1 MKQFILKNIVLVAI
15 LALTLVGSIVLLFLC
30 AGKRQT
36 IAESMATIEE
46 NARTIESIDSARK
59 PNSVAESET
68 RIKADTETLAKKNI
82 QIYRHFGKPY
92 RPALLKLLKNIAS
105 PAELKTELPLDSS
118 LVAKPKPAPAPD
130 EDDDEDEDEEEKTVA
145 ETKPASAEAP
155 TDEEKAVFEC
165 ELESGTNMV
174 KYDKDDLEKK
184 HPLKVTRVVLAW
196 DEDALRA
203 KLAEIYAEVHQDAES
218 DDTFVIPDTIQS
230 ERAQLFEKLFNAI
243 IEAPE
248 AVDPARAEDFR
259 KAAAAKFAQAFAIFR
274 DDVQDLTLENV
285 TDRVAHELFL
295 DALGLPRLMRQRDCK
310 NYIDYLYEKY
320 LSSDIIPGL
329 PEDDSL
335 EKERYVQDFIYGKN
349 LNRQALPVPE
359 MVIPII
365 RNFQIKEDLFRRMKD
380 AGIGKLNT
388 MNAGAF
394 YGTTLD
400 SDAEGPI
407 LSFTYTLE
415 MTASMDAIDA
425 FINSLQS
432 AYKTDRVYVIN
443 DIKFSAPYED
453 LIIANDTVA
462 GHVDSINN
470 GISTTVRRAAGADSA
485 IPGAPPVAANAN
497 NAADADPQAAATLT
511 YSTYELT
518 DPHHPE
524 YGKTLIGETRDEIKC
539 TIVVNY
545 LFYRAD
551 NITPQ

>member
-1 MKQFILKNIVLVAI
+1 MKQFILKNIVLTVI
-15 LALTLVGSIVLLFLC
+15 LAFTLIGSIVLLFLC
-30 AGKRQT
+30 EGKRQT
-36 IAESMATIEE
+36 IAQSMAEIDE
-46 NARTIESIDSARK
+46 NVQKIESIDSARK

-68 RIKADTETLAKKNI
+68 RIKADTETLTKKNV

-92 RPALLKLLKNIAS
+92 RPALLKLLKNISS
-105 PAELKTELPLDSS
+105 PAELKTDLPIDPS
-118 LVAKPKPAPAPD
+118 LVAKPKPAPAPEED
-130 EDDDEDEDEEEKTVA
+130 EEEDEDEEEVA
-145 ETKPASAEAP
+145 ETKPATPEPP
-155 TDEEKAVFEC
+155 TDEEKEVFDP
-165 ELESGTNMV
+165 SAN
-174 KYDKDDLEKK
+174 
-184 HPLKVTRVVLAW
+184 RIVLAFE
-196 DEDALRA
+196 EDALRSM
-203 KLAEIYAEVHQDAES
+203 LADIYKEIHQDSS

-230 ERAQLFEKLFNAI
+230 ERAQLFEKLFNQI

-274 DDVQDLTLENV
+274 DDVQDITLEDV

-310 NYIDYLYEKY
+310 NYIDFLYEKY
-320 LSSDIIPGL
+320 LASDIIPGL
-329 PEDDSL
+329 PDDDPI
-335 EKERYVQDFIYGKN
+335 EKERLVQDFIYGKN

-380 AGIGKLNT
+380 AGIKRLLS
-388 MNAGAF
+388 MNAGVF
-394 YGTTLD
+394 YGSTMD
-400 SDAEGPI
+400 SDSEGPI
-407 LSFTYTLE
+407 LYFTYTLE

-425 FINSLQS
+425 FINSLQA
-432 AYKTDRVYVIN
+432 AYKTDRVYVIK

-453 LIIANDTVA
+453 LINANAIVA
-462 GHVDSINN
+462 GHAENV
-470 GISTTVRRAAGADSA
+470 GTTVRRTAGTAANQTLP
-485 IPGAPPVAANAN
+485 PGAPPADPNAIQPADQQVAAV
-497 NAADADPQAAATLT
+497 PTVQTEI
-511 YSTYELT
+511 YEQT

>member
-15 LALTLVGSIVLLFLC
+15 LALTLVGSIVLMFFC
-30 AGKRQT
+30 EGKRRT

-105 PAELKTELPLDSS
+105 PAELKTDLPIDPS
-118 LVAKPKPAPAPD
+118 LVAKPKPAPAPEETD
-130 EDDDEDEDEEEKTVA
+130 EDAEGDEEEVA
-145 ETKPASAEAP
+145 ETKPATPEPP
-155 TDEEKAVFEC
+155 TDEEKAVFNPERN
-165 ELESGTNMV
+165 L
-174 KYDKDDLEKK
+174 
-184 HPLKVTRVVLAW
+184 VVLSY
-196 DEDALRA
+196 DEDTLRA

>member
-1 MKQFILKNIVLVAI
+1 MKQFILKNIVLAVI
-15 LALTLVGSIVLLFLC
+15 LVLTLIGSIVLMFFC
-30 AGKRQT
+30 EGKRRT

-68 RIKADTETLAKKNI
+68 KIKADTETLSKKNV

-105 PAELKTELPLDSS
+105 PAELKTDLPVDPS
-118 LVAKPKPAPAPD
+118 LVAKPKPKVEPEEGE
-130 EDDDEDEDEEEKTVA
+130 EDGEEEEVA
-145 ETKPASAEAP
+145 ETKPATPEPP

-165 ELESGTNMV
+165 ALDSSNMV
-174 KYDKDDLEKK
+174 KLDPETKQPADVK
-184 HPLKVTRVVLAW
+184 RVVLSF
-196 DEDALRA
+196 DEDSLRA
-203 KLAEIYAEVHQDAES
+203 KLAEIYAEVHQDSESS

-230 ERAQLFEKLFNAI
+230 ERAQLFEKLFEAI

-248 AVDPARAEDFR
+248 AVDPARAEAFR
-259 KAAAAKFAQAFAIFR
+259 TAAAAKFAKAFAIFR

-285 TDRVAHELFL
+285 NDRVAHELFL

-310 NYIDYLYEKY
+310 NYIDYLFEKY
-320 LSSDIIPGL
+320 LSADIIPGL
-329 PEDDSL
+329 PKDEPL
-335 EKERYVQDFIYGKN
+335 EKERLVQDFIYGKN

-380 AGIGKLNT
+380 AGIGSLISMT
-388 MNAGAF
+388 AGAF

-400 SDAEGPI
+400 NDAEGPI

-415 MTASMDAIDA
+415 MTASLGAIDA
-425 FINSLQS
+425 FINSLQG
-432 AYKTDRVYVIN
+432 AYKTDRVYVIK

-453 LIIANDTVA
+453 LINANAVVASHTDTAINATTRRTTTA
-462 GHVDSINN
+462 GQ
-470 GISTTVRRAAGADSA
+470 A
-485 IPGAPPVAANAN
+485 IPGAPVAQTVQP
-497 NAADADPQAAATLT
+497 AADQQTAAPVVE
-511 YSTYELT
+511 TYELS

-524 YGKTLIGETRDEIKC
+524 YGQVLIGENRDEIKC

>member
-1 MKQFILKNIVLVAI
+1 MKQFILKNIGLTVILV
-15 LALTLVGSIVLLFLC
+15 LTLIGSIVLLFLC
-30 AGKRQT
+30 EGKRRM
-36 IAESMATIEE
+36 IAQSMADIEE
-46 NARTIESIDSARK
+46 NAQKIESINSARK
-59 PNSVAESET
+59 PNSVADSEAK
-68 RIKADTETLAKKNI
+68 IKVDTETMAKKNI

-105 PAELKTELPLDSS
+105 PAELKTDLPIDPS
-118 LVAKPKPAPAPD
+118 LVAKPKPAPEKDA
-130 EDDDEDEDEEEKTVA
+130 DEDEDEEEEVA
-145 ETKPASAEAP
+145 ETKPATPAPP

-165 ELESGTNMV
+165 ELEPGTNMV

-184 HPLKVTRVVLAW
+184 HPLNVKRVVLAL
-196 DEDALRA
+196 DEDTLRA
-203 KLAEIYAEVHQDAES
+203 KLAEIYAEVHQDSDSS

-230 ERAQLFEKLFNAI
+230 ERAQLFEKLFNEI

-274 DDVQDLTLENV
+274 NDVQELTLENV
-285 TDRVAHELFL
+285 NDRVAHELFL

-310 NYIDYLYEKY
+310 NYIDFLYEKY
-320 LSSDIIPGL
+320 LASDIIPGL
-329 PEDDSL
+329 PDDDPI
-335 EKERYVQDFIYGKN
+335 EKERLVQDFIYGKN

-380 AGIGKLNT
+380 AGIGRLLS
-388 MNAGAF
+388 MNAGVF
-394 YGTTLD
+394 YGSTMDND
-400 SDAEGPI
+400 SEGPI
-407 LSFTYTLE
+407 LYFTYTLDI
-415 MTASMDAIDA
+415 TASMDAIDA

-432 AYKTDRVYVIN
+432 AYKTDRVYVIK
-443 DIKFSAPYED
+443 DIKLSAPYED
-453 LIIANDTVA
+453 LVNANSVVA
-462 GHVDSINN
+462 AHMESQTGTATRR
-470 GISTTVRRAAGADSA
+470 TTANQTLP
-485 IPGAPPVAANAN
+485 PGAPQP
-497 NAADADPQAAATLT
+497 DPNQAAIQPADQQQAV
-511 YSTYELT
+511 STIARNMYELT

-524 YGKTLIGETRDEIKC
+524 YGQVLIGENRDEIKC

>member
-1 MKQFILKNIVLVAI
+1 MKQFILKNIVLTVI
-15 LALTLVGSIVLLFLC
+15 LALTLIGSIVLMVFC
-30 AGKRQT
+30 EGKRRT
-36 IAESMATIEE
+36 IAQSMAEIDE
-46 NARTIESIDSARK
+46 NVQKIESIDSARN
-59 PNSVAESET
+59 PNSVTESET
-68 RIKADTETLAKKNI
+68 RIKADTETLSKKNV

-105 PAELKTELPLDSS
+105 PAELKTDLPLDPS
-118 LVAKPKPAPAPD
+118 LVAKPKPVPAPEED
-130 EDDDEDEDEEEKTVA
+130 EDDEDEEEKTVA
-145 ETKPASAEAP
+145 ESKPATAEAP
-155 TDEEKAVFEC
+155 TEEEKAVFEC
-165 ELESGTNMV
+165 ELEPGTNMV

-184 HPLKVTRVVLAW
+184 HPLGVTRVVLAL

-203 KLAEIYAEVHQDAES
+203 KLAEIYAEVHQDSESS

-274 DDVQDLTLENV
+274 DDVQDLTLEDV

-310 NYIDYLYEKY
+310 NYIDFLYEKY
-320 LSSDIIPGL
+320 LASDIIPGL
-329 PEDDSL
+329 PDDDPI
-335 EKERYVQDFIYGKN
+335 EKERLVQDFIYGRN

-365 RNFQIKEDLFRRMKD
+365 RNFQIKEDLFSRMKD
-380 AGIGKLNT
+380 AGIGRLLS
-388 MNAGAF
+388 MNAGVF
-394 YGTTLD
+394 YGSTMD
-400 SDAEGPI
+400 SDSEGPI
-407 LSFTYTLE
+407 LYFTYTLE

-425 FINSLQS
+425 FINSLQA
-432 AYKTDRVYVIN
+432 AYKTDRVYVIK

-453 LIIANDTVA
+453 LINANAVVA
-462 GHVDSINN
+462 GHMESPT
-470 GISTTVRRAAGADSA
+470 GTVRRTGTATNQTLP
-485 IPGAPPVAANAN
+485 PGAPP
-497 NAADADPQAAATLT
+497 ADPNTIQPADQQAVVPTVQT
-511 YSTYELT
+511 QIYELT

-545 LFYRAD
+545 LYYRAE
-551 NITPQ
+551 NITQQ

>member
-1 MKQFILKNIVLVAI
+1 MN
-15 LALTLVGSIVLLFLC
+15 
-30 AGKRQT
+30 
-36 IAESMATIEE
+36 
-46 NARTIESIDSARK
+46 
-59 PNSVAESET
+59 
-68 RIKADTETLAKKNI
+68 
-82 QIYRHFGKPY
+82 
-92 RPALLKLLKNIAS
+92 
-105 PAELKTELPLDSS
+105 
-118 LVAKPKPAPAPD
+118 
-130 EDDDEDEDEEEKTVA
+130 
-145 ETKPASAEAP
+145 
-155 TDEEKAVFEC
+155 
-165 ELESGTNMV
+165 
-174 KYDKDDLEKK
+174 
-184 HPLKVTRVVLAW
+184 
-196 DEDALRA
+196 
-203 KLAEIYAEVHQDAES
+203 
-218 DDTFVIPDTIQS
+218 
-230 ERAQLFEKLFNAI
+230 
-243 IEAPE
+243 
-248 AVDPARAEDFR
+248 
-259 KAAAAKFAQAFAIFR
+259 
-274 DDVQDLTLENV
+274 
-285 TDRVAHELFL
+285 DRVAHELFL

-310 NYIDYLYEKY
+310 NYIDFLYEKY

-329 PEDDSL
+329 PEDSF

-388 MNAGAF
+388 MTAGAF

-425 FINSLQS
+425 FINSLQG

-453 LIIANDTVA
+453 LIIANDIVA
-462 GHVDSINN
+462 GHVDSVNN
-470 GISTTVRRAAGADSA
+470 GTATTTRRTAGTDSA
-485 IPGAPPVAANAN
+485 IPGAPPVAADTN